1 MHLQLEYLVKSLAE
15 KNVLGAGNGKTLT
28 PLVGS
33 IVSDEDW
40 AKIFIEHKQT
50 GSLRADSEEEFLDKL
65 YMLLDDQIL
74 NKSADGFWAQ
84 AFLITC
90 LARNG
95 TVHLYPTDD
104 RYYGDLFSPMLDAV
118 VHAMFYTWK
127 LAQAN
132 RAVQETGGE

>member
-1 MHLQLEYLVKSLAE
+1 MVNS
-15 KNVLGAGNGKTLT
+15 V
-28 PLVGS
+28 
-33 IVSDEDW
+33 VSEEDW
-40 AKIFIEHKQT
+40 AEIFRERTQKQK
-50 GSLRADSEEEFLDKL
+50 GFLNVNSEEDLLDKL
-65 YMLLDDQIL
+65 YMLLDDRTL
-74 NKSADGFWAQ
+74 NKSANGFWAQ

-95 TVHLYPTDD
+95 TVHFYPTDD

-132 RAVQETGGE
+132 RAVQETGVSDIAISPHFT